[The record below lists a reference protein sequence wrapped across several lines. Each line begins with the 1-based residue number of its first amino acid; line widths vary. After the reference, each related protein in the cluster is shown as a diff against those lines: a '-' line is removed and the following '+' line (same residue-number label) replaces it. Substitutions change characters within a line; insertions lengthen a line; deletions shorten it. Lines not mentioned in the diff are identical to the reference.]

1 LDVVTAEGSDT
12 PPKKSLVEKVR
23 ERKEEHKQRGKLY
36 RFAVAFGGVLLVLLG
51 LALSLPGVPGP
62 GLLIVAAGVAV
73 LALEF
78 DRAERLLE
86 RILVRVERV
95 SDQAKRASPLQK
107 ALVATGVVLA
117 AAAAVVAVVALDV
130 PLTPF

>member
-1 LDVVTAEGSDT
+1 MTEGKSEA
-12 PPKKSLVEKVR
+12 PAKKSLVERVR

-36 RFAVAFGGVLLVLLG
+36 RFVVAFGGVLLVLLG

-62 GLLIVAAGVAV
+62 GLLIVAAGLAV

-95 SDQAKRASPLQK
+95 GESAKRASPLQK
-107 ALVATGVVLA
+107 GLVAAGVALA